1 MRILHTSDWHAGR
14 LWKSRNR
21 LPELQDILE
30 HLGDFIERE
39 RIDLVLMSGDV
50 YEHQVPTPEGERAV
64 AHFFTRLGRANV
76 PSVVVAGNHD
86 HAMRIDTWGLFAE
99 FVGVRA
105 RGLPRRRTEGGLLE
119 VPTRNGETACVA
131 AVPFA
136 AAGRIVEALT
146 LAHDETLAR
155 QQYADAMQRILAHLA
170 QGFRADA
177 VNLVVAHTYI
187 AGAKSA
193 GSERVVTLGDDW
205 AATPQALPA
214 TAQYVA
220 LGHIH
225 RPQRLDAAGPHTEY
239 AGSPMQLDFGE
250 IADEKS
256 FLVIEVIPRRP
267 PRVER
272 VPYQGGVRLGEWSG
286 TLSQLERD
294 APSLEHF
301 GFLKVKVLLDQAL
314 PDLNRRVRQ
323 LLPNVVVVET
333 FLPEAANDGAGAGA
347 GAAATDQ
354 TRDVAATAP
363 VDQFRSF
370 YRRAHQREASEE
382 TLDLF
387 SELYTSVAHD

>member
-21 LPELQDILE
+21 LAELQDILE
-30 HLGDFIERE
+30 HLGDFVERE

-50 YEHQVPTPEGERAV
+50 YENQVPTPDAERAV
-64 AHFFTRLGRANV
+64 AHFFKRLGRADV

-86 HAMRIDTWGLFAE
+86 HAVRMDTWGLLAE

-105 RGLPRRRTEGGLLE
+105 RGLPRRRADGGLLE
-119 VPTRNGETACVA
+119 VPTRTGETACVA

-146 LAHDETLAR
+146 LARDETLAR

-193 GSERVVTLGDDW
+193 GSERIVTLGDDW
-205 AATPQALPA
+205 AATPQALPV

-250 IADEKS
+250 VADDKS
-256 FLVIEVIPRRP
+256 FLVVEVKPGRP

-286 TLSQLERD
+286 TFAQLEQD
-294 APSLEHF
+294 AAALERY
-301 GFLKVKVLLDQAL
+301 GYLKIKMLLDQPL
-314 PDLNRRVRQ
+314 PDLNRRVRH
-323 LLPNVVVVET
+323 LLPNAVVVESA
-333 FLPEAANDGAGAGA
+333 LPEAADDRGDDDAADQA
-347 GAAATDQ
+347 RDAAA
-354 TRDVAATAP
+354 AAP
-363 VDQFRSF
+363 VDRFRAF
-370 YRRAHQREASEE
+370 YRRQHRRDAPQA